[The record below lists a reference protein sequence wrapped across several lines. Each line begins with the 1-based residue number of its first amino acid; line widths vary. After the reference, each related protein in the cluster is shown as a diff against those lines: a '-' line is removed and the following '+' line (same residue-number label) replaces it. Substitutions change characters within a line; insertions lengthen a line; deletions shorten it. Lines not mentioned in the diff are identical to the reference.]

1 MLLQTFSVSPGAIFI
16 SVFAAYLVVILL
28 LTVISIYYLIKTLK
42 GGDYILPDAEL
53 YAKAGEAVG
62 RFYSQRGLTLH
73 DLIWELEMKR
83 AIKVENQNSRFYSM
97 KALKASPSYLREYV
111 NAFLAASSVDG
122 VVDVK
127 DEHLRIFI
135 KGS

>member
-1 MLLQTFSVSPGAIFI
+1 M
-16 SVFAAYLVVILL
+16 
-28 LTVISIYYLIKTLK
+28 
-42 GGDYILPDAEL
+42 
-53 YAKAGEAVG
+53 G

-111 NAFLAASSVDG
+111 SAFLAASSVDG